1 MPEILLQRPIGE
13 PVSLGF
19 VKTFVRETS
28 TVQDSVLRML
38 IGAARAAA
46 ESRTRQQCLHARYR
60 LIVDKFPMAGVG
72 TPLPFADLVNDPGF
86 SVRLPHSPLVDVVQ
100 VQYLDMSGATQ
111 LVDPSLYT
119 VNAALTPG
127 IVALKFGQIWPIPLP
142 QIAAVWIDYD
152 AGYAS
157 PFSVA
162 SQSAGTIKV
171 IGPVTWKVGD
181 MVSFYN
187 AGAGALPT
195 PLAEDTP
202 YLVASAPGNGVY
214 SFTDLSNNPIVFSDS
229 GSDQNFIGVV
239 PAGIRQW
246 ICMRAGSMYENREE
260 VAILNRGKVE
270 ELPFVDSLLWP
281 YMTSLP

>member
-1 MPEILLQRPIGE
+1 MPDILLQRPIGE
-13 PVSLGF
+13 PVSLNF

-28 TVQDSVLRML
+28 TVQDSVLRLL

-60 LIVDKFPMAGVG
+60 LVIDKFPMAGIG
-72 TPLPFADLVNDPGF
+72 TPLPFIELVNDPGF

-100 VQYLDMSGATQ
+100 VQYLDMSGATET
-111 LVDPSLYT
+111 VDPSLYT
-119 VNAALTPG
+119 VNKALTPG
-127 IVALKFGQIWPIPLP
+127 IVALQFGKVWPIPLP

-157 PFSVA
+157 PFAVVDQA
-162 SQSAGTIKV
+162 AGSIRV
-171 IGPVTWKVGD
+171 NGPVTWKVGD
-181 MVSFYN
+181 TVSFYN
-187 AGAGALPT
+187 AGAGALPA

-202 YLVASAPGNGVY
+202 YLVASAASGVY
-214 SFTDLSNNPIVFSDS
+214 TFTDMSGNAIAFTGA

-246 ICMRAGSMYENREE
+246 ICLRVGSMYENREE

>member
-1 MPEILLQRPIGE
+1 MPEIVLQSPIGE

-28 TVQDSVLRML
+28 NVQDSVLRVL
-38 IGAARAAA
+38 IGAARMAA

-60 LIVDKFPMAGVG
+60 LVIDRFPMAGIG
-72 TPLPFADLVNDPGF
+72 TPLPFSDLVNDPGF

-100 VQYLDMSGATQ
+100 IQYLDMGGNVQ
-111 LVDPSLYT
+111 VVDPSLYT
-119 VNAALTPG
+119 FSKALTPG
-127 IVALKFGQIWPIPLP
+127 IVALQFGKIWPIPLP
-142 QIAAVWIDYD
+142 QIAAVWIDYN

-157 PFSVA
+157 PFSVIDQA
-162 SQSAGTIKV
+162 AGKIKV
-171 IGPVTWKVGD
+171 NGPVTWAVGD
-181 MVSFYN
+181 TVSFYN
-187 AGAGALPT
+187 AGAGALPA

-202 YLVASAPGNGVY
+202 YLVASAASGAYTFSDMAGNAIA
-214 SFTDLSNNPIVFSDS
+214 FTDA
-229 GSDQNFIGVV
+229 GSDQNFLGVV

-246 ICMRAGSMYENREE
+246 ICMRVGSMYENREE

>member
-1 MPEILLQRPIGE
+1 MPDILLQRPIGE
-13 PVSLGF
+13 PVSLDF

-28 TVQDSVLRML
+28 TVQDSVLRLL

-60 LIVDKFPMAGVG
+60 LVIDKFPMAGIG
-72 TPLPFADLVNDPGF
+72 TPLPFVDLVNDPGF

-111 LVDPSLYT
+111 TVDPSLYT
-119 VNAALTPG
+119 VNSSLTPG
-127 IVALKFGQIWPIPLP
+127 IVALQFGKVWPIPLP

-157 PFSVA
+157 PFAVVNQA
-162 SQSAGTIKV
+162 AGSIRV
-171 IGPVTWKVGD
+171 NGPVTWRVGD
-181 MVSFYN
+181 TVSFYN
-187 AGAGALPT
+187 AGAGALPA
-195 PLAEDTP
+195 PLAEETP
-202 YLVASAPGNGVY
+202 YLVASAASGVY
-214 SFTDLSNNPIVFSDS
+214 TFTDLAGNAVTFTD
-229 GSDQNFIGVV
+229 GGTDQNFIGVV

-246 ICMRAGSMYENREE
+246 ICLRVGSMYENREE

>member
-28 TVQDSVLRML
+28 NVQDSVLRML

-60 LIVDKFPMAGVG
+60 LVIDKFPMAGIG

-100 VQYLDMSGATQ
+100 VQYLDMGGVTEIA
-111 LVDPSLYT
+111 DPSLYT
-119 VNAALTPG
+119 VNTALTPG

-157 PFSVA
+157 PFSVVNQA
-162 SQSAGTIKV
+162 AGSIKV

-187 AGAGALPT
+187 AGAGALPA

-202 YLVASAPGNGVY
+202 YLVASAAAGVY
-214 SFTDLSNNPIVFSDS
+214 TFTDLAGSAITFTDG
-229 GSDQNFIGVV
+229 GSDQSFIGVV

>member
-1 MPEILLQRPIGE
+1 MPEIVLQSPIGE

-28 TVQDSVLRML
+28 SVQDSVLRVL

-60 LIVDKFPMAGVG
+60 LVIDRFPMAGIG
-72 TPLPFADLVNDPGF
+72 TPLPFSDLVNDPGF
-86 SVRLPHSPLVDVVQ
+86 SVRLPRSPLVDVVQ
-100 VQYLDMSGATQ
+100 IQYLDMGGNLQ
-111 LVDPSLYT
+111 VVDPSLYT
-119 VNAALTPG
+119 ANKAMMPG
-127 IVALKFGQIWPIPLP
+127 IVALQFGKIWPIPLP
-142 QIAAVWIDYD
+142 QIAAVWIDYN

-157 PFSVA
+157 PFSVIDQA
-162 SQSAGTIKV
+162 AGKIKV
-171 IGPVTWKVGD
+171 NGPVTWAVGD
-181 MVSFYN
+181 TVSFYN
-187 AGAGALPT
+187 AGAGALPP

-202 YLVASAPGNGVY
+202 YVVASAASGAY
-214 SFTDLSNNPIVFSDS
+214 TFTDMAGNAIAFTNA

-246 ICMRAGSMYENREE
+246 ICMRVGSMYENREE

>member
-13 PVSLGF
+13 PVSLNF

-38 IGAARAAA
+38 IGSARAAA

-60 LIVDKFPMAGVG
+60 VILDKFPMAGIG
-72 TPLPFADLVNDPGF
+72 TPLPFAELVNDPGF

-100 VQYLDMSGATQ
+100 IQYLDMGGNVEIA
-111 LVDPSLYT
+111 DPSLYT
-119 VNAALTPG
+119 VNKALTPG

-157 PFSVA
+157 PFSVVNQA
-162 SQSAGTIKV
+162 AGTIKV
-171 IGPVTWKVGD
+171 IGPVTWAVGD

-202 YLVASAPGNGVY
+202 YSVATAPGNGVY
-214 SFTDLSNNPIVFSDS
+214 SFTDLAGNAITFADS
-229 GSDQNFIGVV
+229 GSDQSFIGVV

-246 ICMRAGSMYENREE
+246 ICLRAGSMYENREE

-281 YMTSLP
+281 YLTSLP

>member
-1 MPEILLQRPIGE
+1 MPDILLQRPIGE
-13 PVSLGF
+13 PVSLDF

-28 TVQDSVLRML
+28 TVQDSVLRLL

-60 LIVDKFPMAGVG
+60 LVVDKFPMAGIG
-72 TPLPFADLVNDPGF
+72 TPLPFVELVNDPGF

-111 LVDPSLYT
+111 TVDPSLYT
-119 VNAALTPG
+119 VNKSLTPG
-127 IVALKFGQIWPIPLP
+127 IVALQFGKVWPIPLP

-157 PFSVA
+157 PFAVVNQA
-162 SQSAGTIKV
+162 AGSIRV
-171 IGPVTWKVGD
+171 NGPVTWSVGD
-181 MVSFYN
+181 TVAFYN
-187 AGAGALPT
+187 AGAGALPA

-202 YLVASAPGNGVY
+202 YLVASAASGVY
-214 SFTDLSNNPIVFSDS
+214 TFTDMGGNAVTFSS
-229 GSDQNFIGVV
+229 AGSDQNFIGVV

-246 ICMRAGSMYENREE
+246 ICLRVGSMYENREE

>member
-1 MPEILLQRPIGE
+1 
-13 PVSLGF
+13 
-19 VKTFVRETS
+19 
-28 TVQDSVLRML
+28 ML

-60 LIVDKFPMAGVG
+60 LVIDKFPMAGIG

-100 VQYLDMSGATQ
+100 VQYLDMGGVTEIA
-111 LVDPSLYT
+111 DPSLYT
-119 VNAALTPG
+119 VNKALTPG

-157 PFSVA
+157 PFSVVSPA
-162 SQSAGTIKV
+162 AGSIKV
-171 IGPVTWKVGD
+171 IGPVTWNVGD

-187 AGAGALPT
+187 AGAGALPA

-202 YLVASAPGNGVY
+202 YLVASAASGVY
-214 SFTDLSNNPIVFSDS
+214 TFTDLAGSAITFTDS
-229 GSDQNFIGVV
+229 GSDQSFIGVV

>member
-1 MPEILLQRPIGE
+1 MPEIVLQRPIGE

-28 TVQDSVLRML
+28 NVQDSVLRML
-38 IGAARAAA
+38 ISAARTAA

-60 LIVDKFPMAGVG
+60 LVIDKFPMAGIG

-100 VQYLDMSGATQ
+100 VQYLGMGGVTEIA
-111 LVDPSLYT
+111 DPSLYT
-119 VNAALTPG
+119 VNTALTPG

-157 PFSVA
+157 PFSVVDQA
-162 SQSAGTIKV
+162 AGSIKV
-171 IGPVTWKVGD
+171 VGPVTWKVGD

-202 YLVASAPGNGVY
+202 YLVASAAAGVY
-214 SFTDLSNNPIVFSDS
+214 TFTDLAGGAIVFSDG

>member
-1 MPEILLQRPIGE
+1 MPDILLQRPIGE
-13 PVSLGF
+13 PVSLNF

-28 TVQDSVLRML
+28 TIQDSVLRLL

-60 LIVDKFPMAGVG
+60 LVVDKFPMAGIG
-72 TPLPFADLVNDPGF
+72 TPLPFVELVNDPGF

-100 VQYLDMSGATQ
+100 VQYLDMSGATET
-111 LVDPSLYT
+111 VDPSLYT
-119 VNAALTPG
+119 VNKALTPG
-127 IVALKFGQIWPIPLP
+127 IVALQFGKVWPIPLP

-157 PFSVA
+157 PFAVVDQA
-162 SQSAGTIKV
+162 AGSIRV
-171 IGPVTWKVGD
+171 NGPVTWKVGD
-181 MVSFYN
+181 TVSFYN
-187 AGAGALPT
+187 AGAGALPA

-202 YLVASAPGNGVY
+202 YLVASAASGVY
-214 SFTDLSNNPIVFSDS
+214 TFTDMSGNAIAFTDA

-246 ICMRAGSMYENREE
+246 ICLRVGSMYENREE

>member
-1 MPEILLQRPIGE
+1 MPEIVLQRPIGE
-13 PVSLGF
+13 PVSVAF

-46 ESRTRQQCLHARYR
+46 ESRTRQQCLHTRYR
-60 LIVDKFPMAGVG
+60 LVIDKFPMAGVG

-100 VQYLDMSGATQ
+100 VQYLDMGGVTEIA
-111 LVDPSLYT
+111 DPSLYT
-119 VNAALTPG
+119 VNKALTPG

-157 PFSVA
+157 PFSVVNQA
-162 SQSAGTIKV
+162 AGSIKV
-171 IGPVTWKVGD
+171 KGPVTWNVGD
-181 MVSFYN
+181 QVAFYN

-195 PLAEDTP
+195 PLAESTP
-202 YLVASAPGNGVY
+202 YLVASAAAGVY
-214 SFTDLSNNPIVFSDS
+214 TFTDLDGNAIAFTDS
-229 GSDQNFIGVV
+229 GSDQSFIGVV
-239 PAGIRQW
+239 PEGIRQW
-246 ICMRAGSMYENREE
+246 ICMRVGSMYENREE

>member
-28 TVQDSVLRML
+28 SVQDSVLRML
-38 IGAARAAA
+38 IRTARAAA

-60 LIVDKFPMAGVG
+60 LVLDKFPMAGIG
-72 TPLPFADLVNDPGF
+72 TPLPFAELVNDPGF
-86 SVRLPHSPLVDVVQ
+86 SVRLPHSPLVDIVDVT
-100 VQYLDMSGATQ
+100 YLDMGGNTEV
-111 LVDPSLYT
+111 VDPSLYT
-119 VNAALTPG
+119 VNKALTPG

-157 PFSVA
+157 PFSVVN
-162 SQSAGTIKV
+162 QGQGTVKV
-171 IGPVTWKVGD
+171 LGPVTWNVGD
-181 MVSFYN
+181 TVEFYN

-202 YLVASAPGNGVY
+202 YLVASAANGVY
-214 SFTDLSNNPIVFSDS
+214 SFSDMSGGAITFSDA

-239 PAGIRQW
+239 PSGIRQW
-246 ICMRAGSMYENREE
+246 ICLRAGSMYENREE